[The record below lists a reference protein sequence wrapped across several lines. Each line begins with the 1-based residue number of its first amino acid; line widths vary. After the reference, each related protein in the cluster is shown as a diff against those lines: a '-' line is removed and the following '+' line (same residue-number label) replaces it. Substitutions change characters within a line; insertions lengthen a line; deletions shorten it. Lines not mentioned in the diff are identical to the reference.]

1 MEEIHFTLFVLVLL
15 APNKTTTFL
24 YRYYTCITYQTKT
37 MSF

>member
-24 YRYYTCITYQTKT
+24 YRYYMYNISK
-37 MSF
+37 